1 MVFVAAINSILY
13 PESSY
18 RHCINQWV
26 WLFLIKLY
34 LSNQA
39 TIQFWPMG
47 WAVVCPPPALDEGL
61 FQSSRSKICS
71 SSLYCLQ
78 KLFFVF
84 FFFFLRYWL
93 VVFTF
98 FHLPSLISLSSK
110 FLTWKIYLPGP
121 YFGWSEVICAKAF
134 SIVLGTQ

>member
-84 FFFFLRYWL
+84 FFFFKILISGVHIL
-93 VVFTF
+93 SFTILNLSELQVP
-98 FHLPSLISLSSK
+98 HLEDLPSRAI
-110 FLTWKIYLPGP
+110 FWM
-121 YFGWSEVICAKAF
+121 E
-134 SIVLGTQ
+134 